1 MNTPQEQ
8 DITAAAPPGEPG
20 RSRRIS
26 TVEGC
31 VSTVHGTMVGGSLL
45 TAYALA
51 LGATDFHIGLIA
63 GFTMIANVG
72 LLIGAYASMR
82 HWSRKPVV
90 AGAALISRLSWAL
103 LAVIPF
109 MPISTTARVW
119 SFLAVVLAAQIFLQ
133 MAVNPWSDWIADLAP
148 ENIRGRF
155 FGMRNAICGG
165 VGMVGAICVGRA
177 YDMLK
182 AQASPGH
189 EMWIFIPFFGGAA
202 LPAII
207 SAWMYTR
214 QWEPPRQRQMGLTLR
229 DLLLRP
235 LQNAPYRALIRFQVF
250 WAVACAIGGPF
261 FGAHMIR
268 NLHMSLAT
276 IAWYG
281 ILAGSVGLFS
291 QPLWGRIVDR
301 YGNRPVLAFN
311 IVVVFTMPL
320 IWLFATP
327 DFLWPVW
334 ADALLTGLCWPGLNL
349 ALFNLVLVTA
359 PAINRQS
366 YLAAQGVISGIA
378 HFLAAATGGLLANY
392 WSDFSLVIGR
402 QTLLNFHIL
411 FILSAFGRI
420 LMLPVALRL
429 HEPRA
434 ASVRILIS
442 GLASSGSR
450 LGDMILA
457 GIGQA
462 FAFVRRRPWNGN
474 GE

>member
-1 MNTPQEQ
+1 
-8 DITAAAPPGEPG
+8 
-20 RSRRIS
+20 
-26 TVEGC
+26 
-31 VSTVHGTMVGGSLL
+31 MVGGSLL

-63 GFTMIANVG
+63 GFTMVANVG
-72 LLIGAYASMR
+72 LLIGAYASLR
-82 HWSRKPVV
+82 RWSRKPVV
-90 AGAALISRLSWAL
+90 AGAALISRMLWAL

-109 MPISTTARVW
+109 LPLSTTARVW
-119 SFLAVVLAAQIFLQ
+119 SFLAVVLAAQTFLQ

-155 FGMRNAICGG
+155 FGMRNAVCGG
-165 VGMVGAICVGRA
+165 VGMVGAIVVGRA
-177 YDMLK
+177 YDALK
-182 AQASPGH
+182 AHTHPGH
-189 EMWIFIPFFGGAA
+189 EMWIFVPFFGGAA
-202 LPAII
+202 LLAMI
-207 SAWMYTR
+207 SAWMYTL
-214 QWEPPRQRQMGLTLR
+214 QWEPPMRRHPALSLR
-229 DLLLRP
+229 DLLVRP
-235 LQNAPYRALIRFQVF
+235 LEHAPYRALIRFQVF

-268 NLHMSLAT
+268 NLHMSLST

-281 ILAGSVGLFS
+281 IIAGSFGLFS
-291 QPLWGRIVDR
+291 QPVWGRIVDR

-327 DFLWPVW
+327 GFLLPVW
-334 ADALLTGLCWPGLNL
+334 ADAVLTGLCWPGLNL
-349 ALFNLVLVTA
+349 ALFNLVLGTA
-359 PAINRQS
+359 PAENRQS

-420 LMLPVALRL
+420 LMLPAALRL

-434 ASVRILIS
+434 MTVRALIS
-442 GLASSGSR
+442 GLANAGYR
-450 LGDMILA
+450 FNDMILA

-462 FAFVRRRPWNGN
+462 VAIVRRRPRNSGPPN
-474 GE
+474 P